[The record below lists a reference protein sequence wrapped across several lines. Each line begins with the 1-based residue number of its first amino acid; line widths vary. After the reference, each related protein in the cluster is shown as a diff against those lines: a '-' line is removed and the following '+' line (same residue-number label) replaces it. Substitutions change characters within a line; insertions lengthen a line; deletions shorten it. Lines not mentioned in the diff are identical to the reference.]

1 MQNKILILSCGTR
14 NLLVRYF
21 RNAKFDQ
28 VIAADCSE
36 LAPALYEADKYY
48 IIPRMKEDGYFDAV
62 MEICRK
68 EKVTAVLP
76 LQEDELILIS
86 TNRERFEKEGIRVIV
101 SEPDVLQLCR
111 DKYLFLEHMRKQ
123 GIPVLKSYV
132 ELTDFDRD
140 YEQGR
145 IRFPVFVKPVCG
157 AGSIGAMKVSC
168 RELLEALF
176 RYSEEPLLIQEL
188 CEGREFGID
197 LYVDLLNGKTIDAF
211 VKEKLR
217 MRAGETEKSV
227 TCNDK
232 ALRDFACEVAS
243 KLKLAGPVD
252 MDVFEKNGTFYISE
266 INPRF
271 GGGFPHAYVCGVDTP
286 SYILTNLNGEENASR
301 LQEEREEIYVL
312 KYSDILA
319 LDKE

>member
-28 VIAADCSE
+28 VIAVDCSE

-48 IIPRMKEDGYFDAV
+48 IIPRMKEEGYFDAI

-86 TNRERFEKEGIRVIV
+86 ANRERFEKEGIRVIV
-101 SEPDVLQLCR
+101 SEPEVLQLCR
-111 DKYLFLEHMRKQ
+111 DKYLFLEHMHKQ
-123 GIPVLKSYV
+123 GIPVLRSYA
-132 ELTDFDRD
+132 ELDGFDRD

-145 IRFPVFVKPVCG
+145 IQFPVFVKPVCG

-176 RYSEEPLLIQEL
+176 RYSEEPLLIQEF

-197 LYVDLLNGKTIDAF
+197 LYADLISGEIVDIFA
-211 VKEKLR
+211 KEKLR

-252 MDVFEKNGTFYISE
+252 MDVFEKDGTFYISE

-301 LQEEREEIYVL
+301 LQEEREELYVL
-312 KYSDILA
+312 KYSDVLA